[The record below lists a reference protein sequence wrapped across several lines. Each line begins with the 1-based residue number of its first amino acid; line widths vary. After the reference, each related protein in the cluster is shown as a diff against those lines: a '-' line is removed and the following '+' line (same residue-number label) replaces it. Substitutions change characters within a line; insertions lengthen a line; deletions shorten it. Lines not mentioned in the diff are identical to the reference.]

1 MKQVREARRIRTRT
15 VPAATDRILP
25 YTQDA
30 AQIAVN
36 RDFNHLVQLGL
47 IRPTRKDQENK
58 PLEQPISPKSWRKY
72 QFNIID
78 SLTDISPEWRLM
90 LKGRDLRT
98 ERYYSKEN
106 VEALRTIYRDK
117 IYPSLWSSSA
127 TANPEEV
134 KALRGSGTDARQIR
148 PIRNDYENQNHER
161 DLESNAKKRTVRD
174 CSQVC
179 FCFAVCCS
187 AR

>member
-25 YTQDA
+25 YTQDT

-90 LKGRDLRT
+90 LKGRRPPHRT
-98 ERYYSKEN
+98 
-106 VEALRTIYRDK
+106 L
-117 IYPSLWSSSA
+117 LQQ
-127 TANPEEV
+127 
-134 KALRGSGTDARQIR
+134 G
-148 PIRNDYENQNHER
+148 
-161 DLESNAKKRTVRD
+161 KR
-174 CSQVC
+174 
-179 FCFAVCCS
+179 
-187 AR
+187 